1 MSVSSAEATVP
12 HSLRL
17 SSPPSMTQLATEAVR
32 SMILTGTL
40 SPGDRVVESRLTELL
55 GVSRPPL
62 REALRVLEQEGL
74 IEQMPRR
81 GARVPPITLQ
91 DIYEIY
97 SLREGLEEMALGL
110 ALPVQPSARLNRCRA
125 ALQAMREAAAVGDG
139 GRYTE
144 LAFEFHAAIV
154 ALAGNNRLEMSY
166 RSVANQLRLCM
177 AMNRRAR
184 EAQESLEADC
194 ARHQNVLDALEV
206 GVLEDASRALRT
218 HGHRTFLLSVE
229 PDTAE
234 ASPQAIAW
242 LREMQCA
249 EESVTASDC
258 A

>member
-1 MSVSSAEATVP
+1 MSVSSAETTVP
-12 HSLRL
+12 HSMRL
-17 SSPPSMTQLATEAVR
+17 SSPPSMTQLATDAVR
-32 SMILTGTL
+32 SMILSGTL

-74 IEQMPRR
+74 IEQLPRR

-110 ALPVQPSARLNRCRA
+110 ALPVQTPARLERVRA
-125 ALQAMREAAAVGDG
+125 ALNSMREAASVGDE
-139 GRYTE
+139 GRFTE
-144 LAFEFHAAIV
+144 RAFEFHTAIV
-154 ALAGNNRLEMSY
+154 ALAGNHRLEMSY
-166 RSVANQLRLCM
+166 RSVANQIRLCM

-184 EAQESLEADC
+184 QAQESLEADC
-194 ARHQNVLDALEV
+194 ARHQEVLDALEA
-206 GVLEDASRALRT
+206 GVPEDACQALRT

-242 LREMQCA
+242 LREVQRA
-249 EESVTASDC
+249 EGGIDAPDV
-258 A
+258 